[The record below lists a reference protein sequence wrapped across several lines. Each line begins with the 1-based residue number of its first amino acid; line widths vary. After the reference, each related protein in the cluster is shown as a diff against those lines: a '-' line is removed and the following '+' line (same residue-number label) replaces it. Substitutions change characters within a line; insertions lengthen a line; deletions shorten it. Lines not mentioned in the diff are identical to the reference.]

1 MDVTHDGQRL
11 ATLTDGDHFGEIALL
26 HDTPRTADAV
36 AKTDCLCLV
45 LARGPFDALL
55 DENPDLRAKIAPV
68 AAERLA
74 RNPSKIQVGPQPV

>member
-1 MDVTHDGQRL
+1 
-11 ATLTDGDHFGEIALL
+11 
-26 HDTPRTADAV
+26 
-36 AKTDCLCLV
+36 
-45 LARGPFDALL
+45 LL